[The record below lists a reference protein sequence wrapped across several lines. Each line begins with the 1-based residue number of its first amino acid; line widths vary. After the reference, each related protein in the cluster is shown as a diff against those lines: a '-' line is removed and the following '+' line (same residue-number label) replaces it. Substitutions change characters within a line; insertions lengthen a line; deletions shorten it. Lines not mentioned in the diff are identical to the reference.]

1 MTDDGIIE
9 TYGYT
14 QGLSP
19 EEILIQKEKMEFI
32 ITLCRDIKSVL
43 TEKES
48 SLFFKWAL
56 GDIGFADIGKKKIT
70 SQTRVNIRYSK
81 KGRDN
86 AKKKY
91 VEVGKAI
98 IKSILTKIR
107 NIYDTRGYLLCKDFL
122 LSPESNKEADVP
134 KEQLGWMCTRLQK
147 TNMGGRWSYNTDRKQ
162 KEYKPVIKCTVPEYL
177 TSSFNDE
184 NTPVCSMCG
193 IKCSRKSY
201 FKEHNVK
208 LKYKQTKEVQQ

>member
-32 ITLCRDIKSVL
+32 IEVYRSVQETLSQSEFEDFMGYVLKEKTYYDIGWRKTEENEVL
-43 TEKES
+43 TKKQKEN
-48 SLFFKWAL
+48 LRKRRTTRGYRRIKEIKTKL
-56 GDIGFADIGKKKIT
+56 KKLA
-70 SQTRVNIRYSK
+70 N
-81 KGRDN
+81 
-86 AKKKY
+86 
-91 VEVGKAI
+91 
-98 IKSILTKIR
+98 
-107 NIYDTRGYLLCKDFL
+107 TRGYLLCKDFL
-122 LSPESNKEADVP
+122 LNPESNKEADVP
-134 KEQLGWMCTRLQK
+134 KQQLGWMCTRLQK
-147 TNMGGRWSYNTDRKQ
+147 TNMGGQWSYNTDRKQ

-177 TSSFNDE
+177 TFSFNNE

-208 LKYKQTKEVQQ
+208 LKYKTKDAD

>member
-32 ITLCRDIKSVL
+32 IALCRDIKSVL

-48 SLFFKWAL
+48 SLFFEWAL

-81 KGRDN
+81 KGQEN
-86 AKKKY
+86 ARKKNIQKGRQKLY
-91 VEVGKAI
+91 TLKHDDVTYAFNNVRYLLKDKIVKCICNVGKDYTFVMQLFHSRHEEPIVLLCRRGDNGVISVIDSA
-98 IKSILTKIR
+98 KSINQLNNLISSYHLSA
-107 NIYDTRGYLLCKDFL
+107 NSYL
-122 LSPESNKEADVP
+122 
-134 KEQLGWMCTRLQK
+134 
-147 TNMGGRWSYNTDRKQ
+147 
-162 KEYKPVIKCTVPEYL
+162 
-177 TSSFNDE
+177 SF
-184 NTPVCSMCG
+184 
-193 IKCSRKSY
+193 
-201 FKEHNVK
+201 F
-208 LKYKQTKEVQQ
+208 Q